1 MGGDGWWV
9 VAGFY
14 EIKANLNSV
23 EVVVEVIVELGNI
36 ESFSKLLCN
45 YGPK

>member
-23 EVVVEVIVELGNI
+23 EVVVELGNI